1 MNHMNLNEL
10 AELINGKYLNQ
21 TTPTL
26 KEIKGA
32 FAADL
37 MSDVLAT
44 IQPHAV
50 LITGLCNPQVIRTA
64 VMADITA
71 IVFVRGKQPPQET
84 IDLADEES
92 IPIISTPMGMYEVCG
107 KLYVAGLSSLEQVVN
122 PDECD
127 CG

>member
-1 MNHMNLNEL
+1 MNLSEL
-10 AELINGKYLNQ
+10 SGLINGKFLNN
-21 TTPTL
+21 TKPSI

-50 LITGLCNPQVIRTA
+50 LITGLCNPQVVRTA
-64 VMADITA
+64 VMADVTA
-71 IVFVRGKQPPQET
+71 IVIVRGKQPPQET

-92 IPIISTPMGMYEVCG
+92 IPIISTPLGMFEVCG
-107 KLYVAGLSSLEQVVN
+107 KLYVAGVSSLEQVVQ
-122 PDECD
+122 PDDCD